1 MGRAFL
7 PWQLEASPALR
18 REHAKAV
25 RAQRSARKTRALPS
39 IAALPPATKRART
52 PTPPDV
58 ELPPL
63 RNPRLARNDGMT
75 RTLSGDA
82 LSTLQRSIS
91 ESEEQMPGRGE
102 VFTPM

>member
-25 RAQRSARKTRALPS
+25 RAQRSVRKTRALPS

-52 PTPPDV
+52 PTTFA
-58 ELPPL
+58 
-63 RNPRLARNDGMT
+63 NPTAAKEA
-75 RTLSGDA
+75 GDA
-82 LSTLQRSIS
+82 
-91 ESEEQMPGRGE
+91 
-102 VFTPM
+102 